1 MSRYV
6 FTYENDEESV
16 QTTYSV
22 HLPDGVTWSEVLR
35 HFANFLESNSYVN
48 VVTHLDDAGML

>member
-6 FTYENDEESV
+6 FTYNSGEDDVE
-16 QTTYSV
+16 TTYSV
-22 HLPDGVTWSEVLR
+22 HLPDGVTWNEVLR
-35 HFANFLESNSYVN
+35 HFANFLESASYVN